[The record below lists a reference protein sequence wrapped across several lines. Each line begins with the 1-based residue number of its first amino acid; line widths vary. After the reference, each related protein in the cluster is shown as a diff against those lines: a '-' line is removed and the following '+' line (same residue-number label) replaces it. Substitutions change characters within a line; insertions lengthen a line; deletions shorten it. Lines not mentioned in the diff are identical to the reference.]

1 MPEINSSFTDRDSC
15 VQQVLWS
22 QTRFLKAL
30 FYQQV
35 FAKAMFTLGKLAGPS
50 LQVQHP
56 PKRVRQRRAINRTSS
71 FPPSEAWASGPG
83 TSLRSWHAYPN
94 HRPAEIIMFST
105 PETKIVWSRSALGR
119 LSLNMPFAWLEIF
132 SFLSVLIHGPYRPIS
147 SCANAII

>member
-50 LQVQHP
+50 LQVQHLL
-56 PKRVRQRRAINRTSS
+56 KESD
-71 FPPSEAWASGPG
+71 SEE
-83 TSLRSWHAYPN
+83 L
-94 HRPAEIIMFST
+94 
-105 PETKIVWSRSALGR
+105 
-119 LSLNMPFAWLEIF
+119 
-132 SFLSVLIHGPYRPIS
+132 
-147 SCANAII
+147 